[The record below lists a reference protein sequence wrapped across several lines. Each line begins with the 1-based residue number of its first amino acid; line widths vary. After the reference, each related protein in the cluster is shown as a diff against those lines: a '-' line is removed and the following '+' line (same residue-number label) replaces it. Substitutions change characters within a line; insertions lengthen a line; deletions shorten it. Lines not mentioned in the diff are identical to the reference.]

1 MQVVGNNMRGGVM
14 VDYVYQRYKM
24 GNIWIRE
31 ILEIVLKEFY
41 RILVNQIVAWLIYGD
56 IVDQNGEFFVHRVT
70 FQPMHKFKFNN
81 KNIRQVDITDWEM
94 YTI

>member
-1 MQVVGNNMRGGVM
+1 
-14 VDYVYQRYKM
+14 M

-70 FQPMHKFKFNN
+70 F
-81 KNIRQVDITDWEM
+81 
-94 YTI
+94 